1 MGLVWSF
8 YFLCGKVKNSQIQL
22 KVVFAQRSG
31 DKNQQLKDPCPLSIS
46 CDSVAARVYCLSSK
60 TTLKA
65 ALLG

>member
-31 DKNQQLKDPCPLSIS
+31 DENQLLKDPCPLSIS
-46 CDSVAARVYCLSSK
+46 CDSIAARVYCLLSK
-60 TTLKA
+60 TTKA
-65 ALLG
+65 SLLG